1 VHVADDHEDVGGKI
15 QSGETQEA
23 LAKLGESIA
32 TWQAVCDIL
41 NKSASLL
48 KLDLDALTLDS
59 DPTPLSTQF
68 TSMLDKLGSIKTA
81 LESQDF
87 SALSDILLYEMA
99 PLARQWSATLREI
112 ADRVRDGRIRSGA

>member
-1 VHVADDHEDVGGKI
+1 
-15 QSGETQEA
+15 
-23 LAKLGESIA
+23 
-32 TWQAVCDIL
+32 
-41 NKSASLL
+41 
-48 KLDLDALTLDS
+48 
-59 DPTPLSTQF
+59 
-68 TSMLDKLGSIKTA
+68 MLDKLGSIKTA